1 MAGAVSVGGE
11 ARGGLAAIDLRTG
24 RPTAFAPDIQGG
36 RVSSLAVIASVVVAG
51 GDFIQV
57 GAQPQHGLAAFL
69 PNGQL
74 LSWRPLEPTPLNFR
88 PSVLALTTDGRHLF
102 AGGQFD
108 RVSGLPRRNLVAF
121 DLATAQPT
129 AWTPDPDS
137 AVVALEAGDGT
148 VYAAG
153 AFGTVAGVPR
163 GRGAA
168 FVGMD
173 LALSPWN
180 PGADAVITDVA
191 VAGGRVALAGRFTVL
206 RGQLANG
213 FGMLDAAERLVT
225 PAHAPT
231 FAQALGVAG
240 DQLFVAADDRVIGL
254 SMSTGQ
260 PLPFVAPT
268 VWQGTTGLVSGI
280 LSDAGSLV
288 LYGLFDH
295 VAGVPRLGIGVF
307 PVPVV
312 ASPVGLRATVR
323 GSTVSLV
330 WVPPAGAAESYLVEA
345 GRSRGAA
352 DVGVVPVAGTA
363 VGGPLPAGTY
373 FLRVRGVRG
382 GRAGESS
389 SEVVVSVPSTGSAP
403 SAPGPLRGTVVLNAV
418 QLSWGEA
425 GGNAESYVLEAG
437 TSAGR
442 TNIGAFDTGVLD
454 TGFFAVVPRG
464 LYYIRVRARNGA
476 GLSAPT
482 NEVVL
487 AVP

>member
-352 DVGVVPVAGTA
+352 DVGVVPVAGY
-363 VGGPLPAGTY
+363 GGRWSRCRRAPTSC
-373 FLRVRGVRG
+373 VRGVRG
-382 GRAGESS
+382 GRAP
-389 SEVVVSVPSTGSAP
+389 SEVSSTAACP
-403 SAPGPLRGTVVLNAV
+403 RRRVRAVAVVLNAV